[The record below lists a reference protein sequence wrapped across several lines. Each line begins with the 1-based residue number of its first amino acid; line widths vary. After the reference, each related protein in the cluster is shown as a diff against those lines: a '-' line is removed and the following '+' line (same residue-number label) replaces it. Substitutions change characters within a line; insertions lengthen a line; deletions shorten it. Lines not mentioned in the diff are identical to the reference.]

1 MIAVVAA
8 LALASVPDVHVAH
21 RKVVTAD
28 GAALALYSY
37 SLRGAAEPANAV
49 LLIADVGFG
58 RALLTPLAE
67 HLARAGRR
75 VFVAEL
81 RGQGAADASHSLR
94 TSFALD
100 FPAIAWA
107 VRLETK
113 GRPVDLI
120 AHGYLGTLALAATTN
135 GLTVNKVVALNTPA
149 LAEPPTKLLADFL
162 SHGGRFSTLGASPE
176 GFATF
181 VHLFALG
188 SRADRRDLAGA
199 LHGATRDLGVGVS
212 DELLAW
218 MSAGDLPLDD
228 GTSVTS
234 RLRDY
239 DRPTLLLLGLA
250 DTFAPTEA
258 CAPLR
263 ELAPRAKIQPRL
275 FSRVVQGDDY
285 AHASLFLGERARDQV
300 FSEIEEFLR

>member
-1 MIAVVAA
+1 M
-8 LALASVPDVHVAH
+8 LLLLASSDVQVAH
-21 RKVVTAD
+21 RKVLTTD

-37 SLRGAAEPANAV
+37 APVGRGEGKSAV
-49 LLIADVGFG
+49 LIIADVGFG
-58 RALLTPLAE
+58 RRLVTPLAE
-67 HLARAGRR
+67 FLVHTGRR

-81 RGQGAADASHSLR
+81 RGQGAADPSHSLR
-94 TSFALD
+94 TTFALD

-113 GRPVDLI
+113 DQPVDLI

-135 GLTVNKVVALNTPA
+135 GLSVNKVVALNTPV
-149 LAEPPTKLLADFL
+149 LAEQPTKLLGDFL
-162 SHGGRFSTLGASPE
+162 AHGGRFSTLSASPD

-181 VHLFALG
+181 LHLFALG
-188 SRADRRDLAGA
+188 SRADRRELAST
-199 LHGATRDLGVGVS
+199 LNNATRDLGADVS
-212 DELLAW
+212 EELLAW
-218 MSAGDLPLDD
+218 MESGDLPFDD
-228 GTSVTS
+228 GTTVTS
-234 RLRDY
+234 RLRAY

-250 DTFAPTEA
+250 DTFAPTES

-263 ELAPRAKIQPRL
+263 ELAPKAKVKVRL

-285 AHASLFLGERARDQV
+285 AHASLFIGTRARDQV